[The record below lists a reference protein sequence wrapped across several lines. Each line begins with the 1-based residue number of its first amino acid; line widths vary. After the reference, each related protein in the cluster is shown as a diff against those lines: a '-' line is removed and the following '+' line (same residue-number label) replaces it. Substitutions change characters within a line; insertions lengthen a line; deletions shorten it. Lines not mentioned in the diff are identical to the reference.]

1 MGRGQT
7 QTLTDPFTPVMGER
21 RGSDRDEG
29 YHYYHEDETEHRE
42 AWYLYEGGPL
52 HRKDGPALTVDTQD
66 GNQVS
71 YYLNGELHREDG
83 PAYRYVG
90 VDGTLIEKYYLHGVL
105 HRERGPA
112 LTERPFRGTERTEYR
127 QHGKLHRGS
136 GLPALVIE
144 PPNTKHR
151 DCVRRYFIR
160 GNECDEITSF
170 NYDKNEY

>member
-7 QTLTDPFTPVMGER
+7 QTLADPFKPVMGER
-21 RGSDRDEG
+21 RGADRDEG